1 MFGYICVYHVLLVCR
16 MRECQT
22 TMSGGAYRSCEGS
35 SVEYKVC
42 VHGSGQP
49 SVLRMKASSA
59 NISPHLPLSADDE
72 VSPIT
77 PEAVQLSRIARS
89 VVDEVLLDDPIFLG
103 GMVTGMF
110 AVLFSV
116 TIVSRVNQLV
126 MQRKKRCGVKKAKK
140 HLL

>member
-42 VHGSGQP
+42 VH
-49 SVLRMKASSA
+49 ASSA

-77 PEAVQLSRIARS
+77 PEAVQLSRIART
-89 VVDEVLLDDPIFLG
+89 VVEEVLLDDPIFLG